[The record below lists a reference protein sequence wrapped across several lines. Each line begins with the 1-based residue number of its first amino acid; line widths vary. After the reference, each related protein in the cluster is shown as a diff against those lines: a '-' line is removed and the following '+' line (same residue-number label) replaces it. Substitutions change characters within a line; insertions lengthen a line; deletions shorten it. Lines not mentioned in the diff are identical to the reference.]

1 VIERTHIPLPDLL
14 VEAAQAI
21 HAERDRD
28 RLAAWVADALQGA
41 TGVGIAG
48 LCLHSDPGTPFWVTA
63 TGSSRNLDE
72 LGDPRT
78 LPPLASALI
87 GQGSRWPAEGQVHRQ
102 LGVEALYVA
111 AIPRNDGGSYGVALL
126 AWEHDPGPDR
136 DAAEAVTDTLVAH
149 LGVALDNHAALA
161 DLEAAQR
168 GIVHKLQEA
177 VRPPT
182 PSVPQTEL
190 GVYYVPAE
198 HQSPTGGDLYDWL
211 VLPDGELHLAV
222 VDVMGKGVGATKD
235 AVSVTHA
242 LRLLVLDGCPLD
254 KLITRADELVGALN
268 SDLVATLMVGR
279 YNPAT
284 GVMRLVGGGH
294 PPALVV
300 TGGRV
305 QQISAGGIPIGW
317 PGAGSEGQ
325 RSLVLDRSDTVIFYT
340 DGLIETTKDVLEGL
354 SALTRFATE
363 TAGYPAPALARA
375 LVERALE
382 GAARRDDSLALV
394 LRRRNP
400 PGEARLPLAPLEYRF
415 SPSTASVPLVR
426 HFLQDWLVRVP
437 VAADEADD
445 LLLVATELCAN
456 ALRYSTGARGSVAL
470 RAWVDSADVIIEVED
485 DGGALQEV
493 PVVDDDQPDPLAE
506 RGRGLFL
513 VRALTDELTGAVD
526 DQGRTVFRAIR
537 RAVAGTASGR
547 EDAGRL

>member
-1 VIERTHIPLPDLL
+1 VIERARTATADLL
-14 VEAAQAI
+14 VAAARAI
-21 HAERDRD
+21 HAERDPD
-28 RLAAWVADALQGA
+28 RLTAWVADALQAA
-41 TGVGIAG
+41 TGASTAG
-48 LCLHSDPGTPFWVTA
+48 LCLHMDPGAPFWVTA
-63 TGSSRNLDE
+63 TGASRNLGD

-78 LPPLASALI
+78 LAPLAAALR
-87 GQGSRWPAEGQVHRQ
+87 GHGARWPAENQLHRL
-102 LGVEALYVA
+102 LGVETLHVA
-111 AIPRNDGGSYGVALL
+111 AIPRADGGTYGLALL
-126 AWEHDPGPDR
+126 AWERDPGEER
-136 DAAEAVTDTLVAH
+136 EDARLITETLVAH
-149 LGVALDNHAALA
+149 LGVALDNLAAVA

-198 HQSPTGGDLYDWL
+198 HQAPTGGDLYDWL
-211 VLPDGELHLAV
+211 LLPDGELHLAV
-222 VDVMGKGVGATKD
+222 LDVMGKGVAATKD

-254 KLITRADELVGALN
+254 KLIARADELVGALN
-268 SDLVATLMVGR
+268 PELVATLLVGR

-294 PPALVV
+294 PPAFVV

-305 QQISAGGIPIGW
+305 KEVSAGGIPIGW

-325 RSLVLDRSDTVIFYT
+325 RTVVLDRSDTMIFYT
-340 DGLIETTKDVLEGL
+340 DGLIETTKDVVAGL
-354 SALTRFATE
+354 AALSRFATE

-382 GAARRDDSLALV
+382 GAARHDDSLALV

-400 PGEARLPLAPLEYRF
+400 PSGARLPLAPLEYRF
-415 SPSTASVPLVR
+415 TPSTATVPLVR

-437 VAADEADD
+437 VDSDEADD

-456 ALRYSTGARGSVAL
+456 ALRYSTGARGGIAL
-470 RAWVDSADVIIEVED
+470 RAWADGADVVLEVED
-485 DGGALQEV
+485 DGGALQEI
-493 PVVDDDQPDPLAE
+493 PQLDDDQPDPLAE

-513 VRALTDELTGAVD
+513 VRALTDELTGEV
-526 DQGRTVFRAIR
+526 DQGRTVFRAVR
-537 RAVAGTASGR
+537 RAVVGNASGR